1 MAGELGPS
9 HTPWPWHPC
18 PQGDMSVAQGLF
30 LEVVGQALA
39 SLLTTFGAL
48 CMALNAASVYVGTS
62 KQTLLT
68 SSPPQE

>member
-1 MAGELGPS
+1 
-9 HTPWPWHPC
+9 
-18 PQGDMSVAQGLF
+18 MSVAQGLF

-68 SSPPQE
+68 SPPAPGVEGLDGGGLG